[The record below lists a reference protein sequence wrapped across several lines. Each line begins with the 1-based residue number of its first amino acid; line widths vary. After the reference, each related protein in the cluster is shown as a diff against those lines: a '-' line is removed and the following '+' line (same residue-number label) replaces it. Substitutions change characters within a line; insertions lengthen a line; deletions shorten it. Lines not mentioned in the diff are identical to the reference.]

1 MASLFAEQFC
11 TRIPPYEICV
21 VKLSSSKYLDKIRR
35 FYSREF
41 KECSVEYNGW
51 TILVSFPADK
61 VWMEDSR

>member
-1 MASLFAEQFC
+1 VVFLFAEKFY
-11 TRIPPYEICV
+11 TGIPPYEICV
-21 VKLSSSKYLDKIRR
+21 VKLSSSKCLDNIHR

-51 TILVSFPADK
+51 IIPVSFPVDK